1 MPVPRIQLRVVQLI
15 VAVAALVC
23 AVILRAAWIIEDG
36 WHLLLGTLAFQAY
49 LGIRQPAGDGGPN
62 DGGADD
68 NPFSPFRRWT
78 WTAPPERWRQAVGSG
93 LLFGLLV
100 FPGLAVCFYFFK
112 SEHPQWGFIAFFIF
126 LGLQLTFSSIRIW
139 ARVRV
144 VRNHP
149 DVEQRC
155 QASITERVRG

>member
-1 MPVPRIQLRVVQLI
+1 MPVLRIQLRVLQLV
-15 VAVAALVC
+15 VAVAALLC

-49 LGIRQPAGDGGPN
+49 LGIRQPAGDGGR
-62 DGGADD
+62 DD

-100 FPGLAVCFYFFK
+100 FPGLAVCFYLFK
-112 SEHPQWGFIAFFIF
+112 WDRPQWGYIAFFLF
-126 LGLQLTFSSIRIW
+126 LSLQLTFSSIRIW

-144 VRNHP
+144 VRDKPHA
-149 DVEQRC
+149 EQGR
-155 QASITERVRG
+155 QGTITEG

>member
-1 MPVPRIQLRVVQLI
+1 MAVLRIQLRVLQLV
-15 VAVAALVC
+15 VAVSALLF

-49 LGIRQPAGDGGPN
+49 LGIRQPAGD
-62 DGGADD
+62 DGRDE

-100 FPGLAVCFYFFK
+100 FPGMAVCFYLFK
-112 SEHPQWGFIAFFIF
+112 WDRPQWGYIAFFLF
-126 LGLQLTFSSIRIW
+126 LSLQLTFSSIRIW

-144 VRNHP
+144 VRARLNG
-149 DVEQRC
+149 EQRC
-155 QASITERVRG
+155 DGAITES